1 MMALLVLFVSLGLN
15 VNFHFCTTDGCLF
28 GSFGDASHL
37 CEHCRNHHHNHMNVV
52 EFQEHLKTIHFDA
65 KCCCDDFD
73 SRIQF
78 TGNYNI
84 SSEKHLSVFF
94 TAVLLPYIEASS
106 TLTTE
111 SLILK
116 IFSRQKIPF
125 SASGKQKI
133 IFFSSLKLDPLIF

>member
-28 GSFGDASHL
+28 SSFGDASHL
-37 CEHCRNHHHNHMNVV
+37 CEHCQNHHHNHMNVV
-52 EFQEHLKTIHFDA
+52 EFQEHLKTVHFDA

-78 TGNYNI
+78 TENYNI
-84 SSEKHLSVFF
+84 SVEKHLSVLL
-94 TAVLLPYIEASS
+94 TAVLLPNIEAFS

-111 SLILK
+111 SFVFN

-125 SASGKQKI
+125 LVSGKQKV
-133 IFFSSLKLDPLIF
+133 IFFSSLKLNPLIF